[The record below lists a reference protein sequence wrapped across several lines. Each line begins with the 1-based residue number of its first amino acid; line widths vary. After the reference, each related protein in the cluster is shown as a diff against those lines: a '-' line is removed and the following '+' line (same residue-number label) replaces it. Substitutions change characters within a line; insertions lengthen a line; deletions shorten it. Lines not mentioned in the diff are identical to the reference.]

1 MEERILEFVR
11 SLRNRG
17 VPVSTA
23 ESIDALSAV
32 EAAGMEDPE
41 VFRASLKAALVKTRK
56 DGAVF
61 DELFPLYFYGL
72 EGSGEVA
79 APDEELLARLER
91 ELQAMAAQNGHNP
104 LLMLL
109 LAGRGGEFESFIRA
123 AAGAVGTSQLVTRMQ
138 VGMYTRRIFDSFDWE
153 KMEEDFRE
161 LQSRLRE
168 AGWTEEELEEL
179 ERIYQANRE
188 ALRRQVRRYVEREQ
202 ARNLDRIPS
211 SERVDRLMLRPLA
224 SLDEQELQQMRRAVD
239 VLARKLRN
247 KLSLREKRMRRDKL
261 DVKATLRKNMRYGGV
276 PFHLVLRTKRLE
288 KVELMVLC
296 DVSSSV
302 ARVSQFMLQFVYTLQ
317 DCLAKVRSFVFVD
330 ELGEVTNFFQEED
343 IERGVRRALTEAGI
357 AYHARSDFGYVFRQ
371 FCERYLQDVG
381 FRTYIL
387 IIGDA
392 RNNYNDPCTWALER
406 MRDRSK
412 GIIWLNPETKPFWD
426 TGDSV
431 MGEYAPHCKEVRV
444 CRTLKDLEDTVSS
457 LLL

>member
-1 MEERILEFVR
+1 VEERILEFVR

-239 VLARKLRN
+239 VLAA
-247 KLSLREKRMRRDKL
+247 SC
-261 DVKATLRKNMRYGGV
+261 AT
-276 PFHLVLRTKRLE
+276 
-288 KVELMVLC
+288 
-296 DVSSSV
+296 SSS
-302 ARVSQFMLQFVYTLQ
+302 
-317 DCLAKVRSFVFVD
+317 C
-330 ELGEVTNFFQEED
+330 
-343 IERGVRRALTEAGI
+343 
-357 AYHARSDFGYVFRQ
+357 ARSGGAGTSWTSRLP
-371 FCERYLQDVG
+371 CA
-381 FRTYIL
+381 RTCATA
-387 IIGDA
+387 GSPSTWSCA
-392 RNNYNDPCTWALER
+392 PSAWRRWSSWCSATSPPRWPASPSSCSSSCTPCRIAWPR
-406 MRDRSK
+406 C
-412 GIIWLNPETKPFWD
+412 
-426 TGDSV
+426 
-431 MGEYAPHCKEVRV
+431 AP
-444 CRTLKDLEDTVSS
+444 SS
-457 LLL
+457 SSTNWGKLLTSSRRRISRGG